1 MPRSAHTFRQQ
12 DLFFFFFLKRESGV
26 RVFTS
31 VILVW
36 WLKCWGRC
44 VGAYRDQGAVAAL
57 LSRRAAAAAAT
68 AAASSSSSVGAL
80 RASLRRLLAPSLR
93 LSVFVGAL
101 GFGLQ
106 AALVQGESLL
116 PLEFEALHGRVVV
129 AALAAVVMP
138 PEELDAT
145 PEPLHHRA
153 VPRHHI
159 IRHADQSTRLYKKK
173 QLSLQISL
181 PPFFP
186 PLLFHFNFYFIIIY
200 FISLQNTLL
209 NCLHFSQYLPTSALV
224 TQQQKETRH
233 SSAIHR

>member
-1 MPRSAHTFRQQ
+1 MEKNHVWGCDAQECTYFQTTGS
-12 DLFFFFFLKRESGV
+12 FFFLKRESGV

-159 IRHADQSTRLYKKK
+159 IRHADQSTRLYKKNNFHFK
-173 QLSLQISL
+173 YRCLLFPPFALSL
-181 PPFFP
+181 
-186 PLLFHFNFYFIIIY
+186 
-200 FISLQNTLL
+200 
-209 NCLHFSQYLPTSALV
+209 
-224 TQQQKETRH
+224 
-233 SSAIHR
+233 

>member
-1 MPRSAHTFRQQ
+1 MRTHPELLCASSFVGTVWRRTTYGVVMPRSAHTFRQQ
-12 DLFFFFFLKRESGV
+12 DLFFFFLKRESGV

-159 IRHADQSTRLYKKK
+159 IRHADQSTRLYKKNNFHFK
-173 QLSLQISL
+173 YRCLLFPPFALSL
-181 PPFFP
+181 
-186 PLLFHFNFYFIIIY
+186 
-200 FISLQNTLL
+200 
-209 NCLHFSQYLPTSALV
+209 
-224 TQQQKETRH
+224 
-233 SSAIHR
+233 